1 MPIRV
6 ITPPAKEPLTLAE
19 AKAHLRVD
27 HTDEDGLI
35 SMLIASARKTAERWL
50 RRALITQTLRAT
62 IEIQRPV
69 STPLTGPLGRVKT
82 SLKIPRPPLQAV
94 TMVEIET
101 APGVWEPVAPDD
113 YVVDEDAEPAVI
125 RPAYGVWGSNRVR
138 VTYVAGYGDNESD
151 VPAPIRQGMLLLIGD
166 WYQYREETIVEDT
179 AQRLRTGVQ
188 SLWEPYRIFEV

>member
-6 ITPPAKEPLTLAE
+6 ITPPAKEPITLAE

-27 HTDEDGLI
+27 HADEDGLI
-35 SMLIASARKTAERWL
+35 SMLISSARKTAERWL
-50 RRALITQTLRAT
+50 RRALITQELRAT
-62 IEIQRPV
+62 IEIPQPV

-82 SLKIPRPPLQAV
+82 ALKIPRPPLQAV

-125 RPAYGVWGSNRVR
+125 RPMFGTWGTGRVR
-138 VTYVAGYGDNESD
+138 VTYVAGYGDNETD
-151 VPAPIRQGMLLLIGD
+151 VPEPIRQGMLLLIGD
-166 WYQYREETIVEDT
+166 WYQYREETMAEGP
-179 AQRLRTGVQ
+179 QRLATGV
-188 SLWEPYRIFEV
+188 SALWTPYRVFEV

>member
-6 ITPPAKEPLTLAE
+6 ITPPAKEPITLAE

-27 HTDEDGLI
+27 HADEDGLI

-188 SLWEPYRIFEV
+188 SLWAPYRIFEV